1 MDPNKVLRLNKIHL
15 LFLAVDVV
23 IYIYKTIKKDNTMKT
38 TRYRFEQ
45 AVQEVKTDT
54 TEWLRDEFKSILEAD
69 KDFTRKADYIGF
81 SIASIDDKVAS
92 IDEEIKELQQLKK
105 NLKSAKDITLK
116 TGAEVFQSYG
126 IDKLEG
132 AGISSITLSKETTKV
147 SKTLEVLNKQA
158 LIDLGYSK
166 VTVTLDEEAIKDAL
180 EDGTDELLN
189 KYIQITVQE
198 TTTPAKL
205 KINKR
210 RAVTTNNKELL
221 A

>member
-1 MDPNKVLRLNKIHL
+1 
-15 LFLAVDVV
+15 
-23 IYIYKTIKKDNTMKT
+23 MKT

-54 TEWLRDEFKSILEAD
+54 TQWLIDEFKAILESD

-81 SIASIDDKVAS
+81 SILSIDSKVTS

-105 NLKSAKDITLK
+105 NLKSAKDIALK

-132 AGISSITLSKETTKV
+132 AGISSITLSKELTKI
-147 SKTLEVLNKQA
+147 SKTLEVINQQA

-166 VTVTLDEEAIKDAL
+166 VIVTLDEEAIKDAL
-180 EDGTDELLN
+180 EAGTDELLN
-189 KYIQITVQE
+189 KYTQLTVQE

-210 RAVTTNNKELL
+210 RAVAKNNKELL
-221 A
+221 S